1 MSLLFAVALLIG
13 APQASTLPP
22 ETVKVEGPAV
32 VFVSPVGP
40 AGDPIR
46 QQLDRLRGELLKKN
60 VKAVEV
66 PPTLIRFGD
75 ENNPRKRVRQVDFR
89 RTPKFVGTVV
99 FMESRD
105 PQIRQG
111 VEADPDLLARI
122 EAFRKSKP
130 VE

>member
-1 MSLLFAVALLIG
+1 MSPFFAVALFIG
-13 APQASTLPP
+13 APQASALPP

-46 QQLDRLRGELLKKN
+46 QQHDRLRPELVKKN
-60 VKAVEV
+60 ITTIEV
-66 PPTLIRFGD
+66 TPTLIRFGEED
-75 ENNPRKRVRQVDFR
+75 NPRKRVRQVDFR

-122 EAFRKSKP
+122 EAFLKSKP
-130 VE
+130 AE

>member
-1 MSLLFAVALLIG
+1 MSPFFAVALLIA
-13 APQASTLPP
+13 APQTSDPPP
-22 ETVKVEGPAV
+22 ETIKVEGPAV

-46 QQLDRLRGELLKKN
+46 QQHDRLRQELLKKN
-60 VKAVEV
+60 IKTVEV
-66 PPTLIRFGD
+66 TPTLIRFGEED
-75 ENNPRKRVRQVDFR
+75 NPRKRVRQVDFR
-89 RTPKFVGTVV
+89 RTPAFVGTVV

-122 EAFRKSKP
+122 EAFLKAKP
-130 VE
+130 AD